1 VLFGACNISLD
12 DSDGWNR
19 FNGNVVL
26 NSQADINELGNK
38 EYNEITG
45 YLHIGSYTDDGQM
58 IFPYVYDTD
67 ITDLSPLNS
76 IERIRG
82 NLLIRG
88 NPILS
93 ELNGL
98 KNLKIVEGY
107 LIQINFNESLT
118 TINGLNNLEFIGRT
132 IHIIRNDMLS
142 YYCGLQTLFEN
153 NINLDYEIGSNA
165 YNPTLDDINSANCS
179 Q

>member
-1 VLFGACNISLD
+1 
-12 DSDGWNR
+12 
-19 FNGNVVL
+19 
-26 NSQADINELGNK
+26 
-38 EYNEITG
+38 
-45 YLHIGSYTDDGQM
+45 YLHIGSYTEDGQM

-67 ITDLSPLNS
+67 ITDLSTLNS

-98 KNLKIVEGY
+98 KNLNSVEGY
-107 LIQINFNESLT
+107 LIQISFNESLT
-118 TINGLNNLEFIGRT
+118 TINGLNSLESIGNE
-132 IHIIRNDMLS
+132 IYILRNDLLS
-142 YYCGLQTLFEN
+142 NFCGLQTLFKN
-153 NINLDYEIGSNA
+153 NLDLVYNIGFNA
-165 YNPTLDDINSANCS
+165 YNPSLEDINNDNCS